1 MSIVNRPTA
10 TRARSRPRRRRRLS
24 VEARRE
30 ELLRVG
36 AELFGKYG
44 YEDVGIEDVAAATG
58 ASTALLY
65 HYFPNKRRFFLAVA
79 QSEAERIAALTE
91 PTAGASVAEG
101 VGRSIEAFLDDVEA
115 HPQGHLAI
123 QRARGDAEVR
133 VILERLTEVEVDRIL
148 AAVTGGREA
157 PELLRRAV
165 RAWMAF
171 LEQAVVDW
179 IERPGLERAVLRD
192 LLLGS
197 LLGTIR
203 AAQTIDPEL
212 PVELTD

>member
-1 MSIVNRPTA
+1 MSIVNRSTA
-10 TRARSRPRRRRRLS
+10 SRAGSRARRRRRLT

-36 AELFGKYG
+36 AELFGRYG

-58 ASTALLY
+58 TSTALLY
-65 HYFPNKRRFFLAVA
+65 HYFANKRGFFIAVA

-91 PTAGASVAEG
+91 PTPGVSVLEG
-101 VGRSIEAFLDDVEA
+101 VGRSIDAFLDDVEA

-133 VILERLTEVEVDRIL
+133 VILDRLTELQVERIL
-148 AAVTGGREA
+148 IAVTDGGEA

-165 RAWMAF
+165 SAWMGF
-171 LEQAVVDW
+171 LERAVVEW
-179 IERPGLERAVLRD
+179 IERPGMEREALRD

-197 LLGTIR
+197 LLGTVR
-203 AAQTIDPEL
+203 AAQTIDQ
-212 PVELTD
+212 D